1 MDEYD
6 CNYRNQRRHPTYKHY
21 HILPYYSYIIANL
34 LLESNHIHEKL
45 GTTFWQ
51 LQIDKIIA
59 AFHAA
64 DHTRG
69 ICASIQE
76 IGTAL
81 QAHFPYEGDKDK
93 NELSDQV
100 VFGR

>member
-1 MDEYD
+1 
-6 CNYRNQRRHPTYKHY
+6 
-21 HILPYYSYIIANL
+21 
-34 LLESNHIHEKL
+34 
-45 GTTFWQ
+45 

-69 ICASIQE
+69 ICASILE